1 MSPCVTVGGAECR
14 PFGMALPSLLVQPGM
29 RLEVDDV
36 SADAACM
43 LALLSDAAHE
53 GGGVGGCLSQRA
65 AWASPLFLKMV
76 VVTVRPSL
84 SLPPLPP
91 PGFIKGH
98 KQVGGDIILSPP
110 PARRVGRTAR
120 LH

>member
-1 MSPCVTVGGAECR
+1 MPPCVAVGGAECR

-29 RLEVDDV
+29 RWEVDVV

-65 AWASPLFLKMV
+65 AWASPLFYKMV
-76 VVTVRPSL
+76 AVTVRPSR
-84 SLPPLPP
+84 SSTPPLP
-91 PGFIKGH
+91 
-98 KQVGGDIILSPP
+98 
-110 PARRVGRTAR
+110 R
-120 LH
+120 LAL